1 MGVGILRRIS
11 DRLLFPLLIVL
22 VTLLTYGILL
32 PHLGFYRDDWYLLA
46 TAQSESTAGI
56 IELFQIDRPLIGYF
70 YALVYPVLD
79 FSPLAWHGATL
90 AFRLL
95 GNLAFWWLLCLL
107 WPTRRMET
115 LATALLFAV
124 YPGYSVQPNAGVYS
138 TDLIAHAAALVS
150 ISLAITAMR
159 SASRVKWLILSVVA
173 GVLELFYLG
182 MFESAIGLE
191 LVRMTI
197 IWYLIWQ
204 RDSSGRSSA
213 FWGALKANLPYVLL
227 ALGFLIWRVFI
238 FQSTRRA
245 TNLDVLLGRYGGM
258 PVRSLMQVGIET
270 LKDIFE
276 TTVLAWSVPFYQF
289 VAVSNYRDLVA
300 AVGTA
305 LVVVVLSLLVLRAAG
320 FSTHAVK
327 DDGDPDTPGHMIG
340 IGALT
345 VLFALLPIDIAGR
358 NVLFTD
364 QWDRYTLYASSGVAL
379 IAGGAVFRFLR
390 TSSRMP
396 VLLILIGMSAAVH
409 FFSAAWYRDFW
420 AWQRDLW
427 QQMVWRAPA
436 LHAGTMLFVELP
448 VGGYQEG
455 YEIYGPANII
465 YFPGQSLAIGG
476 DVINAATV
484 ANLQLQKNRQHY
496 DRSVLVEDN
505 YRNALVAVY
514 PGTSSCLH
522 VLDGRKLELPG
533 LIDDSLAADAAAYS
547 RIERIHTNA
556 APAKLPAFLEG
567 HVPVRWCKY
576 YQFMDL
582 ARQQGDW
589 TAVARLADEALAA
602 DVTPEDVSEW
612 MPALEAY
619 ATLGRLQD
627 MRRTAAIIRSM
638 DGVRAFLCLQLQ
650 RGAAYPEPYDY
661 NLVNQ
666 ALCQAN

>member
-1 MGVGILRRIS
+1 LRRFP
-11 DRLLFPLLIVL
+11 DRLLFPLLIGL
-22 VTLLTYGILL
+22 VTLVTYGILL
-32 PHLGFYRDDWYLLA
+32 PYLGFYRDDWYLLV
-46 TAQSESTAGI
+46 TAQSEGTAGI

-70 YALVYPVLD
+70 YALAYPILD
-79 FSPLAWHGATL
+79 FAPLAWHCATL
-90 AFRLL
+90 ALRLV
-95 GNLAFWWLLCLL
+95 GNLAFWWLLRLV

-115 LATALLFAV
+115 LAIALLFAV

-138 TDLIAHAAALVS
+138 TDLIAHAAALMS
-150 ISLAITAMR
+150 IALAITAMR
-159 SASRVKWLILSVVA
+159 SASRVKWLMVSALSGA
-173 GVLELFYLG
+173 LELFYLG

-191 LVRMTI
+191 VARMTI

-204 RDSSGRSSA
+204 RDGAGFRTSLWR
-213 FWGALKANLPYVLL
+213 ALKTNLLYILL
-227 ALGFLIWRVFI
+227 ALGFLVWRVFI

-245 TNLDVLLGRYGGM
+245 TNLDVLFGRYGSM
-258 PVRSLMQVGIET
+258 PVRTLMQVGIET
-270 LKDIFE
+270 LKDIIE

-289 VAVSNYRDLVA
+289 VAAANYRELA
-300 AVGTA
+300 AAFIAA

-320 FSTHAVK
+320 LTKNSL
-327 DDGDPDTPGHMIG
+327 DGDSPSEIHGHMLG
-340 IGALT
+340 IGALM
-345 VLFALLPIDIAGR
+345 VLFTLLPIDIAGR

-379 IAGGAVFRFLR
+379 IVGAAAFRYLRASARNAGLV
-390 TSSRMP
+390 T
-396 VLLILIGMSAAVH
+396 LIGMSVVVH
-409 FFSAAWYRDFW
+409 FFSAVWYRDFW

-427 QQMVWRAPA
+427 QQMIWRAPG
-436 LHAGTMLFVELP
+436 LQAGTMLFVELP

-455 YEIYGPANII
+455 YEIYGPANMI
-465 YFPGQSLAIGG
+465 YFSGQSIQIGG

-496 DRSVLVEDN
+496 DRSALIEDN

-514 PGTSSCLH
+514 PGTKSCLH
-522 VLDGRKLELPG
+522 VLDGRKIELPG

-547 RIERIHTNA
+547 RIERINTDA
-556 APAKLPAFLEG
+556 VPAGLPAFLGG
-567 HVPVRWCKY
+567 HVPSAWCRY

-582 ARQQGDW
+582 ARQKGDW
-589 TAVARLADEALAA
+589 AAVAGLADEALSA

-627 MRRTAAIIRSM
+627 MRRTAAIIRSV
-638 DGVRAFLCLQLQ
+638 DGPRSFLCLQLQ

-661 NLVNQ
+661 NLVNET
-666 ALCQAN
+666 LCQAN